1 MVRGPEFPAPIIT
14 KTVAT
19 VVSSSPPQPQSDDRV
34 LLSKHSVMSST
45 SIEASTE
52 LEADDSYQTVPFA
65 SEEYG
70 EENENDGNT
79 QIADENEREGMK
91 LRSSITLEEFELG
104 MSPPEALL
112 TEEASGSF
120 TRTTRSLS
128 HSDEVASHSGNIV
141 NLLALASNP
150 VLPDYSQDDCCS
162 DYQPDAERSDDG
174 DSMNERS
181 RRADSLTSSPHAGA
195 FSSFQ
200 RSFQD
205 KFGATGGKSDKFL
218 QRTTSNASQT
228 SVSSSIDKVRDCL
241 KVSSHPRISIPVS

>member
-1 MVRGPEFPAPIIT
+1 MVRGPELPAPIIT

-19 VVSSSPPQPQSDDRV
+19 VVSSSSPLQPQSDGQV
-34 LLSKHSVMSST
+34 LLSKHSVVSST
-45 SIEASTE
+45 STEASTE
-52 LEADDSYQTVPFA
+52 LEADDSYQTAPFA
-65 SEEYG
+65 SEEDG

-79 QIADENEREGMK
+79 QIADENEREGME

-112 TEEASGSF
+112 TEESGSS

-128 HSDEVASHSGNIV
+128 HSDEVASHSGDIV

-174 DSMNERS
+174 DSMSERS
-181 RRADSLTSSPHAGA
+181 QRADSLASSPHAGA

-218 QRTTSNASQT
+218 QRTTSNVSQT
-228 SVSSSIDKVRDCL
+228 SVSSSIDKVRL
-241 KVSSHPRISIPVS
+241 SEGFQSSAHLHTC